1 MIVKRSGK
9 NQVAIPKR
17 LIAQAGL
24 EARDVYFDIQY
35 SAGCFVLKPLQFE
48 EKIPREALE
57 RFKAKTLK
65 AEPGDRAFTSLDD
78 AIKGLDRKRSP
89 RR

>member
-1 MIVKRSGK
+1 MIVKRSGR

-17 LIAQAGL
+17 LIREAGL
-24 EARDVYFDIQY
+24 GERDIFFDMEYAGGYFI
-35 SAGCFVLKPLQFE
+35 LKPLEFE

-65 AEPGDRAFTSLDD
+65 LSPDDQTFTSMEELI
-78 AIKGLDRKRSP
+78 AALDRKK